1 MFLANNMHRL
11 KSNKWSLIHLALSN
25 LHIRAG
31 RILFKIIYQINYNL
45 KKKNHN
51 HYIMEAKLMIKA
63 NRQNLHHHLKTNQK
77 KNTISLINNN
87 DSIFETI
94 IEKKLLLKFSKKQV

>member
-1 MFLANNMHRL
+1 
-11 KSNKWSLIHLALSN
+11 
-25 LHIRAG
+25 
-31 RILFKIIYQINYNL
+31 
-45 KKKNHN
+45 
-51 HYIMEAKLMIKA
+51 MEAKLMIKA

-94 IEKKLLLKFSKKQV
+94 IEKKLLLKFSKKQF